1 MMLLLPVL
9 LVTTSPH
16 RLTATSLTLLASGG
30 VRPPH
35 RGPVAALEVIAASDA
50 VIVQAE
56 VRRADVRARTEETTT
71 QRIEVPSQDAQ
82 LDLEG
87 LQRAL
92 RRFADLDPSRSEIT
106 VRPDD
111 DLPASQ
117 WVRVL
122 DAVREDD
129 VGPLFPDVAIED
141 PR

>member
-1 MMLLLPVL
+1 MCAHAPK
-9 LVTTSPH
+9 
-16 RLTATSLTLLASGG
+16 
-30 VRPPH
+30 RPP
-35 RGPVAALEVIAASDA
+35 
-50 VIVQAE
+50 
-56 VRRADVRARTEETTT
+56 

-129 VGPLFPDVAIED
+129 AGPLFPDVAIED